1 MDHYSLYTSRKGIE
15 VCTQGSW
22 PTGHPSKVYPGFLG
36 MKLQGISL
44 LPLGWNVS
52 PSQSY
57 PQHFIRL
64 SWQFTATYLYSE
76 VDWGTRRVKWFEFNT
91 KRTQHNAAARF
102 EPKPLEPES
111 STPII
116 RYLDISPIH
125 KYSDLLLVLTCWK
138 WLSFRKYIKTVLW
151 CRIEKRS
158 SELCEFKITCSLM
171 VARYHICIMVWLL
184 NKEGWALLL
193 FENLS
198 SRKSKKKK
206 NSIWGWDVFRNACS
220 NENSS
225 KSPICQADC
234 AMKNLTSICKNC
246 QFHQTDFALR
256 ND

>member
-234 AMKNLTSICKNC
+234 AMKNLT
-246 QFHQTDFALR
+246 
-256 ND
+256 